1 MATTCII
8 SSDNNDFYIQSV
20 LLCEQS
26 YMETPIFSQQVH
38 TIYISYFP
46 IKMFD
51 LAWKF
56 IVLTVRQLDLS
67 TVTSLQGVWK
77 VFVKIIT
84 FGSEQNDSLSIVD
97 MKLFVN
103 YCQAR

>member
-1 MATTCII
+1 
-8 SSDNNDFYIQSV
+8 
-20 LLCEQS
+20 
-26 YMETPIFSQQVH
+26 METQIFSQYGP
-38 TIYISYFP
+38 TNYISHFH

-51 LAWKF
+51 SASKF
-56 IVLTVRQLDLS
+56 VVLSNWIFLS
-67 TVTSLQGVWK
+67 FYCSLHVTSLQGVGK

-103 YCQAR
+103 YCQAC

>member
-1 MATTCII
+1 
-8 SSDNNDFYIQSV
+8 
-20 LLCEQS
+20 
-26 YMETPIFSQQVH
+26 METQICSQQDPINY
-38 TIYISYFP
+38 IYGLQVCGV
-46 IKMFD
+46 K
-51 LAWKF
+51 
-56 IVLTVRQLDLS
+56 QLDLS